1 MQIEGVSPMRHRAL
15 HQPVIALVTLLAA
28 ATPAAAGVN
37 AFARQEPENP
47 NHVILSTSSINT
59 GDFAQAT
66 INSTIG
72 QAFASAS
79 AGPGRLSG
87 QSGVILQT
95 GDEFASGKFTA
106 FAHGRS
112 FQPLVVGD
120 KICISLSCN
129 SVLQLGINS
138 YLIGFRVRASGGVSA
153 FSLDNRFDNALAEI
167 NYGWSLQAASAGGSR
182 SRNQN
187 GFATG
192 SIDSQNGQILVRPG
206 DNIELMLAMS
216 VFSQAN
222 LSSFRNSGFLSGSAT
237 ALADFSHTLEWDGIT
252 SFTAFDINGD
262 VVQLAPGA
270 RSTLLDDGGR
280 DFWNSAAS
288 FDAGPGGVPEPAS
301 WAMLIMGFGLTGA
314 VMRRRTHRAVAA

>member
-1 MQIEGVSPMRHRAL
+1 MRL
-15 HQPVIALVTLLAA
+15 TPIVTLVALLTAGS
-28 ATPAAAGVN
+28 PAAAGVN
-37 AFARQEPENP
+37 AVARQEPENP
-47 NHVILSTSSINT
+47 NHTILSVSSINT

-66 INSTIG
+66 IGSTIG

-106 FAHGRS
+106 FAQGQS
-112 FQPLVVGD
+112 FQPLVVGNNV
-120 KICISLSCN
+120 CISLACT
-129 SVLQLGINS
+129 SVTQLGINS

-153 FSLDNRFDNALAEI
+153 FSLDNRFDNAFAEI
-167 NYGWSLQAASAGGSR
+167 DYGWSLQAESGGGSR
-182 SRNQN
+182 ARNQT

-192 SIDSQNGQILVRPG
+192 SINSQPGRILVRPG
-206 DNIELMLAMS
+206 DHIELMLAMS

-222 LSSFRNSGFLSGSAT
+222 LSGFRNSGFQSGSAT
-237 ALADFSHTLEWDGIT
+237 ALADFSHTLEWDGVT

-262 VVQLAPGA
+262 VVPLAPGA
-270 RSTLLDDGGR
+270 RSTLFDDSGR

-288 FDAGPGGVPEPAS
+288 FDAAPGVPEPAS
-301 WAMLIMGFGLTGA
+301 WATLIMGFGLTGA
-314 VMRRRTHRAVAA
+314 VMRRRTHWAVAA